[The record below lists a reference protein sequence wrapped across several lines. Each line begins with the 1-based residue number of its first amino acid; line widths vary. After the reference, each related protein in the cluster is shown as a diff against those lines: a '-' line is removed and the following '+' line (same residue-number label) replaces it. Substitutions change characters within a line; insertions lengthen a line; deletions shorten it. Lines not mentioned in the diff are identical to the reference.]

1 MTAIT
6 PRAATTLDGQDCDGG
21 SLDEVW
27 AAVFAATPRERF
39 IPERAWVDESEGDQ
53 MDCVA
58 LDRAT
63 DPERWLCAVRS
74 DRVIVTQFDDGMTTW
89 PRVGR
94 RPSCSCSMPSLVAG
108 MLGALDVRDGCHV
121 LEIGTG
127 TGWNAALLA
136 RRLGE
141 DLVTTIEVDPT
152 LAEAARAAFDSASPA
167 PRVITGD
174 GAASWAPNA
183 PYDRVIV
190 TAAVKLGRV
199 PYAWVHQARPGA
211 VILVP
216 IKTDLCAGPLV
227 RFTVNDDGT
236 ATGSVVPPRVGFME
250 LREQRTPDT
259 DFRYRRWDDP
269 EADLT
274 HTDLMPWTTLGNEAP
289 RWALAVAMPSCRYEL
304 WKRTP
309 GRNPDHGV
317 AWLADPL
324 TGSWA
329 SVVPGAHD
337 HYDVRQ
343 HGPRRLWDEA
353 EAACQWWKAIGEP
366 SPRDWTFTITPDNQ
380 TIHPATPT
388 RSEQPRRRS
397 CS

>member
-1 MTAIT
+1 MTAAT
-6 PRAATTLDGQDCDGG
+6 PRAATALGGQRCDGG
-21 SLDEVW
+21 SLGEAW
-27 AAVFAATPRERF
+27 AAVFAATPREHF
-39 IPERAWVDESEGDQ
+39 IPERAWVDEAEGDQ

-74 DRVIVTQFDDGMTTW
+74 DRVIVTQFDDRATTW
-89 PRVGR
+89 LRIGR
-94 RPSCSCSMPSLVAG
+94 RASSSCSMPSLVAG
-108 MLGALDVRDGCHV
+108 MLDALDVRDGCNV

-152 LAEAARAAFDSASPA
+152 LAEAARATLASTSPA
-167 PRVITGD
+167 PRVITAD
-174 GAASWAPNA
+174 GAAGWAPNA

-211 VILVP
+211 VILAP
-216 IKTDLCAGPLV
+216 IKTDLCTGPLV
-227 RFTVNDDGT
+227 RFTVSDDGT

-259 DFRYRRWDDP
+259 DVSHRRWDDP

-289 RWALAVAMPSCRYEL
+289 RWALAIAMPGCRYEL

-317 AWLADPL
+317 AWLTDPL
-324 TGSWA
+324 TGAWA
-329 SVVPGAHD
+329 SIVPGVHER
-337 HYDVRQ
+337 YDVRQ

-353 EAACQWWKAIGEP
+353 QAAHRWWKTIGEP
-366 SPRDWTFTITPDNQ
+366 SPQAWEFTITPDNQ
-380 TIHPATPT
+380 TIHPTTPHT
-388 RSEQPRRRS
+388 
-397 CS
+397 